1 MAEVHARIH
10 RQLGATQG
18 DRVQMLAR
26 VGYGAEVR
34 PSPRGPLEAKLDRA

>member
-1 MAEVHARIH
+1 MAEVHAHIR

-26 VGYGAEVR
+26 VGHGPEVR
-34 PSPRGPLEAKLDRA
+34 PSPRWPVEAKLDRA